1 MSAPPQPLTLFG
13 QALLLSA
20 VAGFVD
26 AASYWGLAG
35 LFTSHITGNLVV
47 AAAEIFGVGGPIV
60 WVRLA
65 IIPVF
70 VGAVAT
76 TTVLSRRCRLSLRTM
91 LGLEAGVLLLFT
103 LFCVGGSP
111 HSGETLFWAGSLGV
125 LAMAWHN
132 ALLREFW
139 GHLAPT
145 TAMTNN
151 LTQFAA
157 DLAALWVCP
166 PAEKEERRRIRERLR
181 KFGGV
186 LLGFTLGAVVGGILT
201 HRLGL
206 SALFLPTL
214 TVAALALAPSI
225 PKRSNSP

>member
-1 MSAPPQPLTLFG
+1 MMSSPPPILTLFS

-47 AAAEIFGVGGPIV
+47 AAAEILGVGGPII

-70 VGAVAT
+70 VGAVAV
-76 TTVLSRRCRLSLRTM
+76 TTVLSRRWRLSLQTM
-91 LGLEAGVLLLFT
+91 LGLEAAFLLLFT
-103 LFCVGGSP
+103 LVAVGASPRSGS
-111 HSGETLFWAGSLGV
+111 TLFWAGSLGV

-157 DLAALWVCP
+157 DLAALWLCRTG
-166 PAEKEERRRIRERLR
+166 AREERRQIRQRLR

-186 LLGFTLGAVVGGILT
+186 LLGFTLGAVLGGILT
-201 HRLGL
+201 HRFGL
-206 SALFLPTL
+206 KALFLPTL
-214 TVAALALAPSI
+214 AVAALALGF
-225 PKRSNSP
+225 RRF